1 MTIDSPQQATPAA
14 PEPIDNADGKT
25 GGDLDRY
32 GITSHQH
39 VTYEWNGYRYTN
51 SSDAIAAAKRAAR

>member
-1 MTIDSPQQATPAA
+1 MTIDDSIHATSTA
-14 PEPIDNADGKT
+14 PEPVDDKSETTGAD
-25 GGDLDRY
+25 LERY
-32 GITSHQH
+32 GIISHPH